1 MSSRIEELTSVLKPA
16 VVLGAARLSRCSHHL
31 ENVDRSDTYGPAAY
45 ESYIPGYLL
54 FGWGGKWDTLPAA
67 HFTAIAFDLLCLLGL
82 WLVGRRFGGLQ
93 LAAGLQEQA
102 QQMQEQMGREMKEM
116 TVDASAGGGAVA
128 VKMRGDF
135 EVISVTISP
144 DLVKDGDV
152 EMIQDLTVAALNEAR
167 RKVEESLKGKLGGML
182 PPGLI

>member
-1 MSSRIEELTSVLKPA
+1 MKL
-16 VVLGAARLSRCSHHL
+16 
-31 ENVDRSDTYGPAAY
+31 
-45 ESYIPGYLL
+45 PG
-54 FGWGGKWDTLPAA
+54 GMDMGSMM
-67 HFTAIAFDLLCLLGL
+67 
-82 WLVGRRFGGLQ
+82 R
-93 LAAGLQEQA
+93 QA
-102 QQMQEQMGREMKEM
+102 QQMQETMGREMKQM
-116 TVDASAGGGAVA
+116 VVDAAAGGGAVS

-167 RKVEESLKGKLGGML
+167 RKIEESLKGKLGGML